1 MADFT
6 LSKPIFGGKQPKTST
21 AGNIAYALFVLFCF
35 WAGTQL
41 LNMLVHAPGVYEH
54 LMQVQDTG
62 RPRVEIGLGVSTV
75 FGLIPFLAG
84 SMVLGVLALVLRLR
98 NRHGLESHTACP
110 TIVPAIREPG
120 GRQVTRDLPA
130 VPLNALQN

>member
-35 WAGTQL
+35 WAGSQL
-41 LNMLVHAPGVYEH
+41 LNILVHAPGVYEH

-62 RPRVEIGLGVSTV
+62 RPRVEFGFGVSTL
-75 FGLIPFLAG
+75 FGFG
-84 SMVLGVLALVLRLR
+84 SLPYGMYDLGVVALILRWR
-98 NRHGLESHTACP
+98 RH
-110 TIVPAIREPG
+110 
-120 GRQVTRDLPA
+120 
-130 VPLNALQN
+130 

>member
-6 LSKPIFGGKQPKTST
+6 LAKPIFGGKKPRTST
-21 AGNIAYALFVLFCF
+21 SGNIAYALFVLFCF
-35 WAGTQL
+35 WAGSQL

-62 RPRVEIGLGVSTV
+62 RPHVEIGLGVSTI

-84 SMVLGVLALVLRLR
+84 CAILSVIALVLRWR
-98 NRHGLESHTACP
+98 RHH
-110 TIVPAIREPG
+110 
-120 GRQVTRDLPA
+120 
-130 VPLNALQN
+130 